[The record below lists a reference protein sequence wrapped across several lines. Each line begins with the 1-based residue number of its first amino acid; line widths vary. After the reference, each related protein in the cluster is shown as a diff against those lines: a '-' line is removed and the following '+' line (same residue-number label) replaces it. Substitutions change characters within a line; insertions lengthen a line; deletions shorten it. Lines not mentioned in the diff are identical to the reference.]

1 MKISEL
7 QNFFNVEHKIK
18 NFVLILLLILTFVIW
33 ITSTIAWG
41 RSNEIL
47 KISPEDKDVI
57 ATRNS
62 SICIFIISS
71 IIAVYLSYLL
81 YFKIK

>member
-1 MKISEL
+1 MDIPKITQFLKIESE
-7 QNFFNVEHKIK
+7 IK
-18 NFVLILLLILTFVIW
+18 LAPVLILTFVIW

-47 KISPEDKDVI
+47 KGLPEDKDVI

>member
-62 SICIFIISS
+62 SVTIFILST
-71 IIAVYLSYLL
+71 IITIVLSYII
-81 YFKIK
+81 FK